1 MCLLIIKDIYC
12 QLLNICMSLNFI
24 VVFIGHLKKKVVF
37 ICRIKNIYVFI
48 CHLILNDIYIQ
59 A

>member
-1 MCLLIIKDIYC
+1 
-12 QLLNICMSLNFI
+12 MSLNFI
-24 VVFIGHLKKKVVF
+24 IVFICQIKKKVVF
-37 ICRIKNIYVFI
+37 ICRKKKIYVFI